1 MFRSIFLFF
10 PPSVF
15 SHSYTESCWH
25 TGYTYFLRLTT
36 AVLPLLLCSSTY
48 CLSLGRKPRARA
60 ASKQAS
66 KTGHW
71 SLIFSSA
78 GRVVSLSSHN
88 GENSSYHH
96 GSSRWAA
103 QRYQV
108 LFTLKNIVLFTRTAV
123 GRRRRPTHRVVISST
138 QDRV

>member
-108 LFTLKNIVLFTRTAV
+108 LFTSTTTYEYSLDS
-123 GRRRRPTHRVVISST
+123 SST
-138 QDRV
+138 SAYTCLGLSRLLSAW